1 MLSALILN
9 CKCIVA
15 KKESFINLLDVY
27 HPDVVFGSEC
37 CLKPCIVSS
46 EVFPSGYIVYC
57 KDRVDGYGGV
67 FIACR
72 STLNSNK
79 LTFADSS
86 SELVACKIQLADRSS
101 LIACSIYSPP
111 SSSDSYLED
120 SSNQL
125 NQIHLDHPSSA
136 LWIGGD
142 INLPDINWSNS
153 SVSGHSYSL
162 RLNHIFL
169 DFLLDNT
176 LTQMVTIPTRGTNIL
191 DIFVTDRSSLV
202 EFCDTVDGIGDHEAV
217 LVKSL
222 VTAHLSH
229 PNERTIY
236 LWSKQISRILETELA
251 CCVRNLFPLT
261 LHLHLLKSFGPIM
274 QVFVILV

>member
-1 MLSALILN
+1 MEFFLDKEWHNHTQIISDKINNYPISPPSSSVLIETPPSSTNTDYPLFLSALILN
-9 CKCIVA
+9 CQRIVA
-15 KKESFINLLDVY
+15 RKESFINLLDVY
-27 HPDVVFGSEC
+27 HPDVVFGSESW
-37 CLKPCIVSS
+37 LKPCIVSS
-46 EVFPSGYIVYC
+46 KVFPSGYIVYR

-101 LIACSIYSPP
+101 LIACSIYRPP

-120 SSNQL
+120 LSNQL
-125 NQIHLDHPSSA
+125 SQIHSDHPSSA

-169 DFLLDNT
+169 DFLLDNA
-176 LTQMVTIPTRGTNIL
+176 LTQMVTTPTRGTNIL
-191 DIFVTDRSSLV
+191 DIFVTDRPSLV
-202 EFCDTVDGIGDHEAV
+202 
-217 LVKSL
+217 
-222 VTAHLSH
+222 
-229 PNERTIY
+229 
-236 LWSKQISRILETELA
+236 
-251 CCVRNLFPLT
+251 
-261 LHLHLLKSFGPIM
+261 
-274 QVFVILV
+274 